1 MRQPDKEDAMRAVK
15 FTHNLR
21 DIKRFMSF
29 AAFLATL
36 LFSMTFVT
44 NSSAAVVAAN
54 NPVVANP
61 VVMTVAPLPV
71 VMTPVPPIMVMTPA
85 PPAVAKSDAAFVRP
99 FGFNPFFRPF
109 AFRPFFNPF
118 FFDVDVDPFFGAD

>member
-1 MRQPDKEDAMRAVK
+1 MRVIK

-21 DIKRFMSF
+21 DMKRFMSF

-36 LFSMTFVT
+36 LFSMTFVM

-54 NPVVANP
+54 NPMVANP
-61 VVMTVAPLPV
+61 VVMTVAPPAV
-71 VMTPVPPIMVMTPA
+71 VMTPAPLVMMPA

-109 AFRPFFNPF
+109 GFNP
-118 FFDVDVDPFFGAD
+118 FFDVDVDVNPFFGAD